1 MTKRSWLKGP
11 PAVHP
16 FENLCTGW
24 KVHFGC
30 MAEWHGILFCCS
42 FKVVLNWRH
51 WFLKQFFIKKHHTG
65 PCSVT
70 VARSATNW
78 EVTGSNPVVDVDRCC
93 LSPNGFEGASLLN
106 FLLEKIVPGPCGA
119 TATRSACNRE
129 VAGLNPVTVKLH
141 LFWLIHP
148 QTELSWSFLT

>member
-1 MTKRSWLKGP
+1 MKDRKCHFFSVCCNRETFSFIILVTAKYVLLK
-11 PAVHP
+11 
-16 FENLCTGW
+16 
-24 KVHFGC
+24 
-30 MAEWHGILFCCS
+30 LFW
-42 FKVVLNWRH
+42 NWRH
-51 WFLKQFFIKKHHTG
+51 WFLKQFLIKKHHTG

-78 EVTGSNPVVDVDRCC
+78 EVTGSNPVMDVDRCC

-106 FLLEKIVPGPCGA
+106 FLLEKIVPGLCGA
-119 TATRSACNRE
+119 MVARSACNRE